1 MEILIMA
8 LHIEKEYKKIVI
20 QRLKLEQ
27 QRKELDKQY
36 EQIKKLM
43 GD

>member
-1 MEILIMA
+1 MQNLAIN
-8 LHIEKEYKKIVI
+8 KKIVK
-20 QRLKLEQ
+20 QRLKLEE

-36 EQIKKLM
+36 EQIKKLN

>member
-1 MEILIMA
+1 MQNLAIN
-8 LHIEKEYKKIVI
+8 KKIVE
-20 QRLKLEQ
+20 QRLELER

>member
-1 MEILIMA
+1 LAID
-8 LHIEKEYKKIVI
+8 KKIVK
-20 QRLKLEQ
+20 QRLKLEE

-36 EQIKKLM
+36 EQIKKLN

>member
-1 MEILIMA
+1 LAID
-8 LHIEKEYKKIVI
+8 KKIVK

-36 EQIKKLM
+36 EQIKKLT

>member
-1 MEILIMA
+1 MQNLAID
-8 LHIEKEYKKIVI
+8 KKIVK

>member
-1 MEILIMA
+1 LAID
-8 LHIEKEYKKIVI
+8 KKIVK
-20 QRLKLEQ
+20 QRLELER

-36 EQIKKLM
+36 ELIKKLM